1 MIIAVASGKGGT
13 GKTLVST
20 SLALSLKTPVQFID
34 CDVEEPNAAI
44 FLKPEIKESKK
55 VYLPKPIVED
65 SKCISCGKCSEIC
78 QYNAMAVIK
87 KKVLI
92 FYGLCH
98 SCGACSLVCP
108 EKAIFEVDSE
118 KGILE
123 SGYSGDIEF
132 WQGILKV
139 GEASPTPLVKALKEK
154 INDGKT
160 VIIDSSPGTSC
171 PVVEAVKDTDFTI
184 LVTEPTPFG
193 LNDLDLAVKMAKKLN
208 VPVGVVINRSD
219 IGDSKVE
226 QYCEKNKIPILMR
239 IPFDR
244 KIAELYSKG
253 VPIIKE
259 KKEYIEQFRAVFE
272 SINKIRTQ

>member
-20 SLALSLKTPVQFID
+20 GLALSAKAPMQFLD

-44 FLKPEIKESKK
+44 FLKPEIKEREK
-55 VYLPKPIVED
+55 VYLPRPIVEV
-65 SKCISCGKCSEIC
+65 SHCTGCGECAEVC
-78 QYNAMAVIK
+78 QFNAIAVVK
-87 KKVLI
+87 KQVLI
-92 FYGLCH
+92 FHELCH
-98 SCGACSLVCP
+98 SCGACYLVCP

-118 KGILE
+118 KGVLE
-123 SGYSGDIEF
+123 GGYSGDIEF

-139 GEASPTPLVKALKEK
+139 GESSPTPLVKALKEK
-154 INDGKT
+154 IDDKKT

-193 LNDLDLAVKMAKKLN
+193 LNDLKLAVGMVRKLK
-208 VPVGVVINRSD
+208 VPFGVVINRCD
-219 IGDSKVE
+219 IGDDKVE
-226 QYCEKNKIPILMR
+226 LYCSKEKIPVLMR

-244 KIAELYSKG
+244 GIAVLYSKG
-253 VPIIKE
+253 MPITQE
-259 KKEYIEQFRAVFE
+259 KKEYIKKFQEMFE
-272 SINKIRTQ
+272 LIDKLKSK